1 MVGWGGGGGRVVDL
15 GRLLMGTAGQGSNLV
30 RCIHRSDPYCVG
42 FIEPKL
48 RSHSLALACAAWRA
62 HTWSRTPEISD
73 LAPCIGTLFRFR
85 NEHISDVGNLPR
97 YI

>member
-1 MVGWGGGGGRVVDL
+1 MVGWGGGGRRVVNL
-15 GRLLMGTAGQGSNLV
+15 ERLLTGTAGQRSSPIAY
-30 RCIHRSDPYCVG
+30 IHRSDPSCVG

-48 RSHSLALACAAWRA
+48 RSHSLALACAAWRS
-62 HTWSRTPEISD
+62 HVEETPEISD

-85 NEHISDVGNLPR
+85 NEHISIVGNLPR